1 MSIEQDKKV
10 GKSLSTGSGQSA
22 KLNLL
27 DEFTAPTR
35 WSMRCRPACP
45 PTVEGTK
52 MFFGMMF
59 AAFPDLQYTVEDTI
73 GEGDRIAQ
81 RVTAHATM
89 KGDFL
94 GMPATGKSATWSEMH
109 ILRLKDGK
117 VVRALGCRRSSQ
129 HDDTARLDAWP
140 EVIAMGRDSQ

>member
-1 MSIEQDKKV
+1 MSIEQDKKLASRFPLEV
-10 GKSLSTGSGQSA
+10 VNQR

-27 DEFTAPTR
+27 DEITAPNAVEHAVPPG
-35 WSMRCRPACP
+35 MP

-59 AAFPDLQYTVEDTI
+59 AAFPDLKYTVEDTI
-73 GEGDRIAQ
+73 GEDDRIAQ
-81 RVTAHATM
+81 RVTAHGTM

-109 ILRLKDGK
+109 IVRVKDGR
-117 VVRALGCRRSSQ
+117 VVEHWGIVDQVGMMTQLGLMPG
-129 HDDTARLDAWP
+129 A
-140 EVIAMGRDSQ
+140 

>member
-1 MSIEQDKKV
+1 MSIEQDKKLASRFPLEV
-10 GKSLSTGSGQSA
+10 VNQR

-27 DEFTAPTR
+27 DEFTAPNAVEHAV
-35 WSMRCRPACP
+35 PPGLP
-45 PTVEGTK
+45 PTIEGTK

-94 GMPATGKSATWSEMH
+94 SMPATGKSATWSEMH

-117 VVRALGCRRSSQ
+117 VVEHWGVVDQVSMMTQLG
-129 HDDTARLDAWP
+129 LMP
-140 EVIAMGRDSQ
+140 GPK

>member
-1 MSIEQDKKV
+1 MSIEQDKKLASRFPLEV
-10 GKSLSTGSGQSA
+10 VNQR

-27 DEFTAPTR
+27 DEITAPNAVEHAVPPG
-35 WSMRCRPACP
+35 MP

-59 AAFPDLQYTVEDTI
+59 AAFPDLKYTVEGTV

-81 RVTAHATM
+81 RVTAHGTM

-109 ILRLKDGK
+109 IVRVKDGK
-117 VVRALGCRRSSQ
+117 VVEHWGIVDQVGMMTQLG
-129 HDDTARLDAWP
+129 LMP
-140 EVIAMGRDSQ
+140 GPK

>member
-1 MSIEQDKKV
+1 MSIEQDKKLASRFPLEV
-10 GKSLSTGSGQSA
+10 VNQR

-27 DEFTAPTR
+27 DEITAPNAVEHAVPPG
-35 WSMRCRPACP
+35 MP

-59 AAFPDLQYTVEDTI
+59 AAFPDLKYTVEDTI

-81 RVTAHATM
+81 RVTAHGTM

-109 ILRLKDGK
+109 IVRVKDGR
-117 VVRALGCRRSSQ
+117 VVEHWGIVDQVGMMTQLGLMPG
-129 HDDTARLDAWP
+129 A
-140 EVIAMGRDSQ
+140 

>member
-1 MSIEQDKKV
+1 MSIEQDKKLADRFPLEV
-10 GKSLSTGSGQSA
+10 VNQR
-22 KLNLL
+22 KLNVL
-27 DEFTAPTR
+27 DEISAPNAVEHAVPPG
-35 WSMRCRPACP
+35 MP

-52 MFFGMMF
+52 IFFGMMF

-73 GEGDRIAQ
+73 GEGDRVAQ
-81 RVTAHATM
+81 RVTAHGTM

-117 VVRALGCRRSSQ
+117 VVEHWGLVDQASMMTQLG
-129 HDDTARLDAWP
+129 LMP
-140 EVIAMGRDSQ
+140 GPK